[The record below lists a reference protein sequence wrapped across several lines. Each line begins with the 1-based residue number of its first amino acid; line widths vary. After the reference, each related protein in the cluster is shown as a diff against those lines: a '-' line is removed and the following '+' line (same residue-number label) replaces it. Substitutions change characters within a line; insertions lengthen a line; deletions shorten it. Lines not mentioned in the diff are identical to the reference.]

1 MASSGAF
8 RYRVLVGL
16 KGVPA
21 YARSSEV
28 AQAILGSASAK
39 VETADPE
46 ALADPDDERE
56 FFVSSWCAHPD
67 LVPDEVIMAV
77 PEPEQEHDGG
87 SPLYLRPHEI
97 IHDDM
102 PTLRYLV
109 RIHLVEF

>member
-21 YARSSEV
+21 HARSSEV

-109 RIHLVEF
+109 CIRLVEF